1 MTKVTRKIQLHVERS
16 EHWYPTVEVPVQMS
30 DDEALEIIQD
40 YFSCFNQNLVPKE
53 VYIEYSNK
61 KTYDYA
67 FLSTKVHCH
76 FDDETEVE
84 YSLVDEETI

>member
-1 MTKVTRKIQLHVERS
+1 MNQATRKIQLHVERS

-30 DDEALEIIQD
+30 DDKVLEIIQK
-40 YFSCFNQNLVPKE
+40 LGPKE
-53 VYIEYSNK
+53 VYSEYSNK

-76 FDDETEVE
+76 FDDDIKVE

>member
-16 EHWYPTVEVPVQMS
+16 EHWYPTIEVPVQMS
-30 DDEALEIIQD
+30 DDEALEIIQ
-40 YFSCFNQNLVPKE
+40 NLGPKE
-53 VYIEYSNK
+53 VYSEYSNK